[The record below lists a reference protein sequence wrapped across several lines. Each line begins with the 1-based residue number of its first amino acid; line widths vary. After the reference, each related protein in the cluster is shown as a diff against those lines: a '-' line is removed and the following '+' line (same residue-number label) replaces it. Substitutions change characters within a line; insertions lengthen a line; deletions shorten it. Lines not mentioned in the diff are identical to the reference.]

1 MDELD
6 SKIKYILKK
15 SKKPASGEKKVN
27 CPEDIVLAQFID
39 NALNDSD
46 KQKMERHLVECND
59 CLDQII
65 LHKTIL
71 EEEALDGLPD
81 VPPALVHKAMDL
93 INEKKKDV
101 TAGIVDVILKFT
113 RETIEILNPGNL
125 SISYGAVPVPVRG
138 EKKTVSSNMV
148 TLRKVFSDLEAEADV
163 ERTGHGSV
171 NIKITTK
178 NVSSGLPSD
187 GLRIS
192 LFNPD
197 REIAS
202 DVAEKGEAHFDRLR
216 FGEYVIR
223 INRQGVVIGHI
234 SLNIKE

>member
-6 SKIKYILKK
+6 NKIRDILNKT
-15 SKKPASGEKKVN
+15 KKPASGEKRAN
-27 CPEDIVLAQFID
+27 CPGDIVLAQYID
-39 NALNDSD
+39 DALNDID

-71 EEEALDGLPD
+71 QEEALEGLPD
-81 VPPALVHKAMDL
+81 VPPSLVHKAMDL
-93 INEKKKDV
+93 VTEKKKDL
-101 TAGIVDVILKFT
+101 AGLVDVILTFAK
-113 RETIEILNPGNL
+113 ETIEIMNPGNL

-138 EKKTVSSNMV
+138 ETKTVSSNMV

-163 ERTGHGSV
+163 ERIGDGSV

-178 NVSSGLPSD
+178 NVSTGLPSD

-202 DVAEKGEAHFDRLR
+202 DIAEKGEAHFDRLK

-223 INRQGVVIGHI
+223 INSQGVEIGHI